1 MSIKKQSRR
10 EFIKDSVS
18 TAAAGA
24 LLLGSSSRLFAKDQ
38 EKQSRVVL
46 VRDKEAVDGQYKLSS
61 ATVEKMIDDAVKT
74 LMGKDDVKSAWKQL
88 VKPDDIVGIKSN
100 VWSNLR
106 TPEIL
111 EEVIKKRLIGVGV
124 KAENID
130 TGDRRVLHQ
139 PVFKKATA
147 LINIRPM
154 RAHHWSGMGT
164 LIKNYI
170 MFDKKPSRYH
180 PDSCADLADV
190 WRLPIAK
197 GKTRLNVLVMLT
209 PLFHCVGPH
218 NFNPQ
223 YLWAYKG
230 LLVGQDPVAVDAT
243 GLRIMEA
250 KRKKYFGEER
260 PINPPPKHVKFADI
274 RHGLGNAD
282 PKKIELIKLGWT
294 EGILI

>member
-1 MSIKKQSRR
+1 MAIKKQSRR

-24 LLLGSSSRLFAKDQ
+24 LLLGPSSRLFAEDRAK
-38 EKQSRVVL
+38 KSRVVL
-46 VRDKEAVDGQYKLSS
+46 IRDKDAVDAHYKLSS
-61 ATVEKMIDDAVKT
+61 VKLEKMFDDAVKRLT
-74 LMGKDDVKSAWKQL
+74 DKDDVQSAWKQL
-88 VKPDDIVGIKSN
+88 VTPDDIVGIKSN
-100 VWSNLR
+100 VWKNLP
-106 TPEIL
+106 TPEVL
-111 EEVIKKRLIGVGV
+111 EEAIKKRLTGAGV

-130 TGDRRVLHQ
+130 TGDRRVLSQ

-154 RAHHWSGMGT
+154 RSHHWSGMGT

-180 PDSCADLADV
+180 PDSCADLAGA
-190 WRLPIAK
+190 WKLPVTQD
-197 GKTRLNVLVMLT
+197 KTRLNVLVMLT
-209 PLFHCVGPH
+209 PLFHGSGPH
-218 NFNPQ
+218 NFDPK

-230 LLVGQDPVAVDAT
+230 LLVGLDPVAVDAT

-250 KRKKYFGEER
+250 KRKEHFGEER
-260 PINPPPKHVKFADI
+260 PINPPPKHVKFADT

-282 PKKIELIKLGWT
+282 PNKIELIKLGWT